1 MRAASRYTA
10 VRAAALRVNRNM
22 QNKMLEFYGLLE
34 HPFGT
39 TPNPRFLFPSETHR
53 RAQTSLALGIESQ
66 FGFTAL
72 IAPPGLGKTTLLF
85 DLLTK
90 YRTTAQAA
98 FVFTTQCTSIEL
110 FRYIATDL
118 QIPGTENETDPVKLH
133 QKFAQFVAHNVS
145 PHPVLIVIDE
155 AQNLDPSALETV
167 RLLSD
172 FETPDRKLLHII
184 LAGQPQLRERLRDPR
199 LSQLL
204 QRITC
209 VTRLTPLSVE
219 ETASYIEYRLHAAGF
234 KGKNLFSDEAV
245 AKVTSES
252 CGVPRAIN
260 RICLNALQL
269 GYAAER
275 RLIGRDLINEAA
287 VAFDLDDDPLASL
300 RTSLEPL
307 LPSAP
312 LVQPVAENK
321 TRPEPKP
328 LAPVRPVTTEPRKQ
342 TRAVPNVPRPAE
354 KIGSTPPVAPLELA
368 TSPQPVR
375 VRPYQW
381 SNGHQVLWIA
391 LSIIVITLAVF
402 GYVEWRTIVA
412 TLANADLP
420 QQQFQ
425 RLLPTPA
432 ILPPLEKESPPAGVS
447 VSEVPDRELSSVSS
461 TTALKVQPAKMRPF
475 RKSVPLLRGSSL
487 VAEERNL
494 LTTETRPVDVP
505 AEGRPPEIGATPTD
519 PTQSDPIQQ
528 GDSPPPN
535 GTSGWAPGWF
545 LHTNHP

>member
-1 MRAASRYTA
+1 
-10 VRAAALRVNRNM
+10 M
-22 QNKMLEFYGLLE
+22 QNKILEFYGLLE

-90 YRTTAQAA
+90 YRATAQAA
-98 FVFTTQCTSIEL
+98 FVFTTQCNSIEL

-118 QIPGTENETDPVKLH
+118 QIPGTENETDTVKLH
-133 QKFAQFVAHNVS
+133 QKFAQFVAHNLS

-172 FETPDRKLLHII
+172 FETPERKLLHII

-209 VTRLTPLSVE
+209 VTRLTPLSIE
-219 ETASYIEYRLHAAGF
+219 ETSSYIEYRLHAAGF
-234 KGKNLFSDEAV
+234 KGQTLFNDEAI
-245 AKVTSES
+245 AKITSES
-252 CGVPRAIN
+252 RGVPRAIN

-275 RLIGRDLINEAA
+275 RLIGRDLIDEAA
-287 VAFDLDDDPLASL
+287 VAFDLDDDPMAST
-300 RTSLEPL
+300 RTSLDPL
-307 LPSAP
+307 LPSTPPATVSATNRNSP
-312 LVQPVAENK
+312 ETKATPVA
-321 TRPEPKP
+321 
-328 LAPVRPVTTEPRKQ
+328 RPVAAEPSKQ
-342 TRAVPNVPRPAE
+342 HRTVASVPRPAGE
-354 KIGSTPPVAPLELA
+354 KISSALAPATPAAPVV
-368 TSPQPVR
+368 SPR

-412 TLANADLP
+412 TLADTDMP
-420 QQQFQ
+420 QQ
-425 RLLPTPA
+425 LGAPPS
-432 ILPPLEKESPPAGVS
+432 LPPSETPSSTADVLVSAVPDSDPPAM
-447 VSEVPDRELSSVSS
+447 SS
-461 TTALKVQPAKMRPF
+461 TTAPQVRAANPRLPASPS
-475 RKSVPLLRGSSL
+475 RKRVPLLRASSL
-487 VAEERNL
+487 VARERDL
-494 LTTETRPVDVP
+494 LAPDTPTTAAKRQLPET
-505 AEGRPPEIGATPTD
+505 GATTTD
-519 PTQSDPIQQ
+519 PTSPDPFQQSDY
-528 GDSPPPN
+528 PPPLD
-535 GTSGWAPGWF
+535 GTGWASVWP
-545 LHTNHP
+545 LH

>member
-1 MRAASRYTA
+1 
-10 VRAAALRVNRNM
+10 M
-22 QNKMLEFYGLLE
+22 QNKMLEFYGLQE

-85 DLLTK
+85 DLLSK
-90 YRTTAQAA
+90 YRSTAQAA
-98 FVFTTQCTSIEL
+98 FVFTTQCTSSEL

-118 QIPGTENETDPVKLH
+118 QIPGTENETDTVKLH

-155 AQNLDPSALETV
+155 AQNLDASALETI

-209 VTRLTPLSVE
+209 VTRLTPLSFE
-219 ETASYIEYRLHAAGF
+219 ETSSYIEYRLHAAGF
-234 KGKNLFSDEAV
+234 KGQNLFSDQAV
-245 AKVTSES
+245 EKITAES
-252 CGVPRAIN
+252 SGVPRAIN

-275 RLIGRDLINEAA
+275 RLIGCDLIDEAS
-287 VAFDLDDDPLASL
+287 VAFDLDDDPMAQL
-300 RTSLEPL
+300 RTPLEPL
-307 LPSAP
+307 LPTTPLEIVSSA
-312 LVQPVAENK
+312 K
-321 TRPEPKP
+321 KSDPEPK
-328 LAPVRPVTTEPRKQ
+328 LAATARPVLVEPRKQ
-342 TRAVPNVPRPAE
+342 PRAVLPVSRLAAE
-354 KIGSTPPVAPLELA
+354 KISGQFSPAAPPER
-368 TSPQPVR
+368 TSPQKPR

-402 GYVEWRTIVA
+402 GYVEWQTIVA
-412 TLANADLP
+412 TLANSDFPQHVLAPAGLPDQEKHSSPADLLISAAP
-420 QQQFQ
+420 
-425 RLLPTPA
+425 
-432 ILPPLEKESPPAGVS
+432 
-447 VSEVPDRELSSVSS
+447 VSEPPPVTTKVRPAPRPELPSSP
-461 TTALKVQPAKMRPF
+461 T
-475 RKSVPLLRGSSL
+475 RKKVPLLQAHSSTGK
-487 VAEERNL
+487 EQHL
-494 LTTETRPVDVP
+494 LPKVGVRSRAQLSAASTAPTEP
-505 AEGRPPEIGATPTD
+505 AQQESSQQNDDPPL
-519 PTQSDPIQQ
+519 S
-528 GDSPPPN
+528 
-535 GTSGWAPGWF
+535 GTSGWASGW
-545 LHTNHP
+545 LLRTNHP